1 MKAMATMICDVSD
14 IDDYPLM
21 RSDRLPSHYF
31 TTFWHTRW
39 LNSTLHLTAD
49 MAVQGAAMN
58 LFFIAQS
65 QSPVGTLPDDDV
77 ILSRL
82 LRIDLLTWQA
92 LRGQRIGALHNW
104 ERVNCEGEIRL
115 AHPVVT
121 EVVLD
126 AMHRREAK
134 VASNESKAVYQRQQ
148 RLIAAWSDLGVGR
161 DALADTVLIERAEAW
176 LTETRPGRRTVQ
188 SYEAVLVHAQQS
200 GWIGRPSRH

>member
-1 MKAMATMICDVSD
+1 MHAPQLQDVKGL
-14 IDDYPLM
+14 DDYPLM

-49 MAVQGAAMN
+49 MAVQGAALN

-65 QSPVGTLPDDDV
+65 QSPVGTLPDDDI

-82 LRIDLLTWQA
+82 LRMDLVAWQA
-92 LRGQRIGALHNW
+92 LRGQRVGALHNW
-104 ERVNCEGEIRL
+104 YSVNCEGEVRL

-121 EVVLD
+121 EVVMD

-134 VASNESKAVYQRQQ
+134 VASNEGKAIYQRQQ
-148 RLIAAWSDLGVGR
+148 RLITAFRDLGVTKG
-161 DALADTVLIERAEAW
+161 ALGDTVLIERCDAW
-176 LTETRPGRRTVQ
+176 LHETRPGRRTIG
-188 SYEAVLVHAQQS
+188 SYEAALLHAQHN
-200 GWIGRPSRH
+200 GWFGRGVSP